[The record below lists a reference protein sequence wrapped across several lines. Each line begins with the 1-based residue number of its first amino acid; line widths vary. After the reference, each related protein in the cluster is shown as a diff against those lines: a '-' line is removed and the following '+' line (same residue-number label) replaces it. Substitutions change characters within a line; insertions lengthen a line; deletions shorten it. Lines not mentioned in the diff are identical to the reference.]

1 MLLTSGG
8 FVIIQFLNSRGKV
21 GAVVPAEYHASEPLF
36 NVRGRYIRKAKALG
50 WAGFR
55 IVSMNIQSGVIKV

>member
-1 MLLTSGG
+1 M
-8 FVIIQFLNSRGKV
+8 FIQFLNSKGQV
-21 GAVVPAEYHASEPLF
+21 GIVVPAEYHASESLF

-55 IVSMNIQSGVIKV
+55 MVGAFTSGVVRV

>member
-1 MLLTSGG
+1 M
-8 FVIIQFLNSRGKV
+8 IIQFVNSKGAV
-21 GAVVPAEYHASEPLF
+21 GAVVPAEYRASEPLF

-55 IVSMNIQSGVIKV
+55 IVSSNLQSGVIKV

>member
-1 MLLTSGG
+1 M
-8 FVIIQFLNSRGKV
+8 FIQFLNSKGQV
-21 GAVVPAEYHASEPLF
+21 GSVVPAEYHVSEPLF

-55 IVSMNIQSGVIKV
+55 IVSANIQSGVIKV